1 MQCGNQPFQNEAADF
16 YMCKHIVH
24 VRPYKVSQQPVS
36 IHLPIT
42 RLLAGVFAFA
52 LYLFGSSLIQYLT
65 ICLFLSTGLYVLL
78 CRTGAIDRLDVSNV
92 KIVRP
97 LRVSGFAGKFQRS

>member
-1 MQCGNQPFQNEAADF
+1 MQCGNQPFQSEAADF

-24 VRPYKVSQQPVS
+24 VRPYKVSQQAVS

-52 LYLFGSSLIQYLT
+52 LYLFGFSLIQYLT
-65 ICLFLSTGLYVLL
+65 ICLFFFH
-78 CRTGAIDRLDVSNV
+78 
-92 KIVRP
+92 RP
-97 LRVSGFAGKFQRS
+97 LRTFVQNGSNRPSGCK